1 MENIARVPRPNDVPS
16 PARFAHAV
24 LNTNDL
30 EAMRDW
36 YSTVLGAETMF
47 ANERIVFLTYD
58 DEHHRIAC
66 VKRDGLKPPVTGTV
80 GLDHIASA
88 YDSLADLVGAYKR
101 LKKLGIVPRRM
112 VNHGPTTSMYY
123 ADPDGNGVELQVDNF
138 RSVDALNDWFSAGA
152 FNRDQFGADIDMDD
166 IARRLHEGV
175 PEAELLMPRP
185 EPVEA

>member
-1 MENIARVPRPNDVPS
+1 MPDIARVPQANDVPS
-16 PARFAHAV
+16 PARFAHCV
-24 LNTNDL
+24 MKSNDL
-30 EAMRDW
+30 EAMRAW
-36 YSTVLGAETMF
+36 YTTVLGAETMF

-58 DEHHRIAC
+58 DEHHRIAF
-66 VKRDGLKPPVTGTV
+66 VKRDGLKPPVTGHA
-80 GLDHIASA
+80 GLDHIAYA
-88 YDSLADLVGAYKR
+88 YDSLADLVGAYER
-101 LKKLGIVPRRM
+101 LKALGIVPRRM

>member
-1 MENIARVPRPNDVPS
+1 MPDIARVPQANDVPS
-16 PARFAHAV
+16 PARFAHCV
-24 LNTNDL
+24 MKSNDL
-30 EAMRDW
+30 EAMRAW
-36 YSTVLGAETMF
+36 YTTVLGAETMF

-58 DEHHRIAC
+58 DEHHRIAF

-80 GLDHIASA
+80 GLDHIAYA
-88 YDSLADLVGAYKR
+88 YDSLADLVGAYER
-101 LKKLGIVPRRM
+101 LKAVGIVPRRT

-166 IARRLHEGV
+166 IARRLHEGA